1 MSNFVIE
8 KIYLKDNFA
17 INLSEMTFNCKIYH
31 DIGNNTSMTLHNQDY
46 HCLKDIA
53 NDLGLTYQQV
63 ADLSSRKD
71 KKKYQQFKYFPK
83 IQITRIKKES
93 E

>member
-1 MSNFVIE
+1 
-8 KIYLKDNFA
+8 
-17 INLSEMTFNCKIYH
+17 MTFNCKIYH

-46 HCLKDIA
+46 NCLKDIV
-53 NDLGLTYQQV
+53 DYLGLTYQQV

>member
-1 MSNFVIE
+1 
-8 KIYLKDNFA
+8 
-17 INLSEMTFNCKIYH
+17 MTFNCKIYH
-31 DIGNNTSMTLHNQDY
+31 DIGSNTSMTLHNQDY
-46 HCLKDIA
+46 DCLKDIA

-63 ADLSSRKD
+63 ADLSSRRD